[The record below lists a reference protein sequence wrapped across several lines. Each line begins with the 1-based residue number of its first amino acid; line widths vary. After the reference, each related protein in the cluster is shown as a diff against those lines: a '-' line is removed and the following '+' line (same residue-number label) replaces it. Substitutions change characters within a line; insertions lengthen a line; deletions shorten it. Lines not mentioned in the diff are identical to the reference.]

1 MQILWQMSFEK
12 LLCKE
17 QYLEINIYLQQ
28 CTETIKAAYNQQRN
42 KCVSI
47 LRKSKR
53 SYFECLDVK
62 FVKITFSPIVW
73 NSLELC

>member
-1 MQILWQMSFEK
+1 MQVLWQMSFEK

-28 CTETIKAAYNQQRN
+28 CNETIKAAYNQQRN

-47 LRKSKR
+47 LKKSKR

-62 FVKITFSPIVW
+62 FVKDFQKI
-73 NSLELC
+73 LEGGGGGG

>member
-1 MQILWQMSFEK
+1 MSFEK

-47 LRKSKR
+47 LKKSKR

-62 FVKITFSPIVW
+62 FVKDFQKI
-73 NSLELC
+73 LEKNLSAFFK